1 METKIN
7 TVKKSLVGLIFSF
20 FLIFIDQI
28 TKILAIQQLKDD
40 NAFVLIDGV
49 FELRYLENRGAAF
62 GILQGKKIFFI
73 LFTLIALCLIAYIYL
88 KRIPAERKFRF
99 LDVICILFF
108 SGAIG
113 NFIDRIMRN
122 YVVDFFYFKLIDFPI
137 FNVADVY
144 VTVAAFA
151 MILLGLFYY
160 KEEDYNKLFPSKK
173 K

>member
-99 LDVICILFF
+99 LM
-108 SGAIG
+108 SSA
-113 NFIDRIMRN
+113 
-122 YVVDFFYFKLIDFPI
+122 FYFFP
-137 FNVADVY
+137 VQLV
-144 VTVAAFA
+144 
-151 MILLGLFYY
+151 IL
-160 KEEDYNKLFPSKK
+160 
-173 K
+173 